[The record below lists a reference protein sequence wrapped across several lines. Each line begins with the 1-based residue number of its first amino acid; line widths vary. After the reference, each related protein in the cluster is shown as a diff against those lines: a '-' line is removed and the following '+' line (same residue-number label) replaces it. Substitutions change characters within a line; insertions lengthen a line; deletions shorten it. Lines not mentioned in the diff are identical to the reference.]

1 MSEPKNTPTPFN
13 GPLVVQELG
22 SRPGYP
28 AWTQFA
34 IRDQKTNVHIAT
46 VGHVDRYFEGKAES
60 HAEFIVR
67 AVNAH
72 EALVS
77 ALTETLRALRAHI
90 ASDAARTGIVAE
102 YFCPCTKNEVARAE
116 AALRAAKGE
125 S

>member
-1 MSEPKNTPTPFN
+1 MTTPNHTPTPFN

-72 EALVS
+72 EAMIE
-77 ALTETLRALRAHI
+77 ALAGLLENIPQPKDVRKDFSLMVYME
-90 ASDAARTGIVAE
+90 AAR
-102 YFCPCTKNEVARAE
+102 K
-116 AALRAAKGE
+116 ALRAAKGE
-125 S
+125 